1 MKNLFSRREVFS
13 IRKFS
18 MGVASVMIAASLMVP
33 SQANVQL
40 LKAKENIEVQAN
52 KDINIRVLER
62 DGGAVIEL
70 GATKDLTDVD
80 VNVMLN
86 GNRVVAYHIASIK
99 AGQKIEKKV
108 TKEQLETIKKLISN
122 GQKTLPNTA
131 IVEKSVSQTINIAGN
146 SLRVDVKY
154 HVEDNSVPEVKQEK
168 KEVKP
173 TPEVKP
179 EQPKPEIKP
188 EQPKPEVQPEKPVE
202 TPSTPKPEV
211 KPEQPK
217 PEVKPEQPKP
227 EVKPEQLKPEEKPEQ
242 PKPELKP
249 EQPKPELKPEQP
261 KPEVK
266 PEQSKPEV
274 KPEQPKPEV
283 RPEQPKPEVKP
294 EQPKSEVKP
303 EQPKPEVKP
312 EQPKPEVKPEQPKPE
327 VKPEQPKPEVKPE
340 QPKPEVKPEQPNK
353 QNKPEEKEEN
363 KVVKFE
369 DANLKR
375 ILLKKLKDYK
385 GVDEEDDGL
394 AGEYNIKIKDKN
406 YRKDKNDTEI
416 YEKDMEQLESFAI
429 RGFDEETFESF
440 VGDQQIKSIVGLE
453 KAVNLKQLTISGNP
467 DDSRGALRNISPL
480 RGLKNLELLRLSH
493 NDIIDISPIEGLT
506 NLKHLFLSHN
516 QIKNI
521 DAVKNLTNLESLDF
535 ARNIGEE
542 RISDISAIANLTKL
556 KLLGLSDANIP
567 DISVLKNLV
576 NLETFMAN
584 DSKIENISV
593 LNNAKNLKIL
603 YLDKN
608 KITDVSVV
616 KDLVELTELYLR
628 NNNISEIDF
637 SKLTKLSDVNVEGNK
652 ISDYSSLEKLTS
664 LKYVNLSKQHV
675 DLNREYTLDSNS
687 VEMDMPIIGLKS
699 HAKEGTIKVTSDNDK
714 VKASYDEKTNKV
726 ILSVTD
732 EVMKEFA
739 NKKLSVNLKVLYVDK
754 EDYKSEE
761 TNIDVNNIKLNIK
774 EKIVEPK
781 KLVVDG
787 IVVTNKNKPV
797 LTKLTFA
804 FINKKNENEVIQKDT
819 NLGMIGGVELTKDEV
834 YTVTLNDNKKYQMDE
849 IDVVA
854 REEEGYTVLFNAKT
868 NEIIQNIEVK
878 EVKKEEIP
886 KENDI
891 ETLDGITAK
900 VIDST
905 GKAIKDAPFRLYE
918 FDGLIPNI
926 VRQARTGEDGTLT
939 LMSNQLKPNKK
950 YELRIEK
957 RDTAFN
963 RENVI
968 FNTDDDGDIVSID
981 NKIITADSTGI
992 IEFKEERKNDNEIK
1006 TVKTYYKVVD
1016 GNGNPVENV
1025 ELSVN
1030 GIRTKITTLKNARSN
1045 KDGIVELDVEAK
1057 VNGVDYIVNVSKNDQ
1072 FNWEFKPDS
1081 VNLNV
1086 SENGVITYS
1095 DSEGKYTLT
1104 DYNGTKIPVFVVKR
1118 VDLNYLKTDLREKIK
1133 EAEAELEKTPNKEL
1147 TDIVNSAKEELAKS
1161 ETLPIYVKG
1170 YIGNLTTALE
1180 KIKKSRVDEK
1190 PLKKGTIP
1198 EMLVRNGKTP
1208 ELNEVTVEFIN
1219 KNNPKDKVVATSENG
1234 MLSNVQLTVGE
1245 EYIIKVKG
1253 QGDEVLPNNLVLKEE
1268 EGEFIPYKVGTDEF
1282 YDSIDLDELKKE
1294 EIIKEDLSKIRDELE
1309 KLTNRELRT
1318 EKGYVA
1324 NEGNQTA
1331 NNAWINARTEAEK
1344 ILRNPN
1350 ATKEQLE
1357 TAISNLTE
1365 KINDALV
1372 GSEKTKVKKL
1382 IVSSNKDNEDKL
1394 KLRAELNRAKTIEEV
1409 NAVAEKVGG
1418 KVTPPRENNTET
1430 KPEGSNPGTASE
1442 KPGGNNPGTT
1452 SEKPGESN
1460 PGTTPEKPKTEDGNI
1475 VAVKEAIAQNKLPGK
1490 GGLLLLD
1497 VEVKNTDVNKVGL
1510 VAYRDGV
1517 KTDNVTIDKFLT
1529 ESTNKVSY
1537 TITVPKNET
1546 DKEIK
1551 YKFVATVDGVETNK
1565 YLEKTQD
1572 AFVEEAK
1579 ISNYS
1584 LENEVLQGGGE
1595 GRLVLKGN
1603 NLTTS
1608 NVKIRVFDA
1617 DSIEENTPLTNS
1629 IVYEKSN
1636 NNLVAKINFPE
1647 NNTNTSKSYKVK
1659 IYQNGKEVNITT
1671 LEGRDRRDKPTFT
1684 VVGKGQDSSKP
1695 VLSNLTITS
1704 YRTSGTGAVN
1714 DGVEKTE
1721 TTVAS
1726 NQVSKKTEVHLYGAN
1741 LNEVKT
1747 KVKIVDQNGVE
1758 WPIEGAE
1765 SDLVKMVLA
1774 GKSGVNNGILGN
1786 GTFQIAEIILPGN
1799 LKENMKFT
1807 YTFAVD
1813 GTNFDTT
1820 HKVHAIVEKTGGQV
1834 DPAVKTITLK
1844 YQDET
1849 GKKIAEDKVLKA
1861 YSHFPVSVGKVDV
1874 AGYTFVKVKDI
1885 SALNDRIGEK
1895 TEITY
1900 VYKNSNSDSMTTE
1913 KPKVED
1919 SNNGTQPAVN
1929 EDVKKLKEQ
1938 LQNLVAKDLR
1948 TESNY
1953 KMSGTGEEIAWLN
1966 LRKKANEV
1974 LSKADSDR
1982 NELEIRINKLSAAIK
1997 TLEEANAQ
2005 KNSNST
2011 EVTPPNNNAA
2021 STTEELEKVRKEAKS
2036 MVLNSE
2042 FIQDKT
2048 KYFKRIKEATTV
2060 EVLKVLISEIDNLN
2074 NNGGKETT
2082 EEENIPESTDQL
2094 KSKLQKLV
2102 DNDLIKNEK
2111 FSQVTP
2117 ELQSEY
2123 KKARALANKL
2133 LNNDASKEELKEQIK
2148 VLETV
2153 IKKIVG

>member
-1 MKNLFSRREVFS
+1 MKNIFGKKEVFS

-18 MGVASVMIAASLMVP
+18 MGAVSVMIAASLLVTP
-33 SQANVQL
+33 QTELHV

-52 KDINIRVLER
+52 KDVNISIIER
-62 DGGAVIEL
+62 NGEAVIEL
-70 GATKDLTDVD
+70 TATKDLTDID

-86 GNRVVAYHIASIK
+86 GNRVASYHIASLK
-99 AGQKIEKKV
+99 AGEKIEKKV
-108 TKEQLETIKKLISN
+108 TKDQLEVIKKLIAI

-131 IVEKSVSQTINIAGN
+131 VVEKNVSQTINIDGN
-146 SLRVDVKY
+146 NLRVDVKY
-154 HVEDNSVPEVKQEK
+154 HVEEELIS
-168 KEVKP
+168 
-173 TPEVKP
+173 VKP
-179 EQPKPEIKP
+179 EQPKPE
-188 EQPKPEVQPEKPVE
+188 Q
-202 TPSTPKPEV
+202 SKPEV

-227 EVKPEQLKPEEKPEQ
+227 EMKPEQ
-242 PKPELKP
+242 P
-249 EQPKPELKPEQP
+249 
-261 KPEVK
+261 
-266 PEQSKPEV
+266 
-274 KPEQPKPEV
+274 
-283 RPEQPKPEVKP
+283 
-294 EQPKSEVKP
+294 KP

-327 VKPEQPKPEVKPE
+327 KTNEQNEPGK
-340 QPKPEVKPEQPNK
+340 
-353 QNKPEEKEEN
+353 KEEN

-394 AGEYNIKIKDKN
+394 AGEFNIKIKDKS

-467 DDSRGALRNISPL
+467 DDSKGALRDISPL

-493 NDIIDISPIEGLT
+493 NDIIDISPVEGLT

-576 NLETFMAN
+576 NLEIFMAN
-584 DSKIENISV
+584 DSKIEDISV
-593 LNNAKNLKIL
+593 LKNAKNLKIL

-637 SKLTKLSDVNVEGNK
+637 SKLTKLSDVNVQGNK
-652 ISDYSSLEKLTS
+652 ISDYSSLEKLTA
-664 LKYVNLSKQHV
+664 LKYVNLSKQNV

-687 VEMDMPIIGLKS
+687 VEMDMPIVGLKS

-714 VKASYDEKTNKV
+714 VKVSYDEKTNKV

-732 EVMKEFA
+732 NVMKEFA

-761 TNIDVNNIKLNIK
+761 TNIDVNNIKLNVK
-774 EKIVEPK
+774 EKVSESK
-781 KLVVDG
+781 KLGIDG

-797 LTKLTFA
+797 LPKLTFA

-819 NLGMIGGVELTKDEV
+819 NLGMISGVELTKDEV
-834 YTVTLNDNKKYQMDE
+834 YTVTLNDNEKYQMDE

-854 REEEGYTVLFNAKT
+854 RENEEGYTVLFNAKT

-878 EVKKEEIP
+878 EVE
-886 KENDI
+886 KENIPEEDDA

-900 VIDST
+900 VMDTT
-905 GKAIKDAPFRLYE
+905 GKILSNVPFRLYE
-918 FDGLIPNI
+918 YDGSIPNLI
-926 VRQARTGEDGTLT
+926 KQSKTGEDGTLT
-939 LMSNQLKPNKK
+939 LMSNQLRPNKK

-957 RDTAFN
+957 RDSAFN

-1006 TVKTYYKVVD
+1006 TVKSYYKVVD
-1016 GNGNPVENV
+1016 ENGNPVENV

-1045 KDGIVELDVEAK
+1045 KDGIVELDLEKK

-1095 DSEGKYTLT
+1095 DANEKYTLT
-1104 DYNGTKIPVFVVKR
+1104 DYNGTKIPVFVVKKI
-1118 VDLNYLKTDLREKIK
+1118 DLNYLKTDLKEKIK
-1133 EAEAELEKTPNKEL
+1133 EAEVELGKAPSKEL
-1147 TDIVNSAKEELAKS
+1147 TDIVNSAKEELAKP

-1170 YIGNLTTALE
+1170 YIDNITTALN
-1180 KIKKSRVDEK
+1180 KIKESKIDKKTV
-1190 PLKKGTIP
+1190 KKGEIP
-1198 EMLVRNGKTP
+1198 EILVRNGREP
-1208 ELNEVTVEFIN
+1208 ELREITFEFVNKQDSTDKVEVT
-1219 KNNPKDKVVATSENG
+1219 SSNG
-1234 MLSNVQLTVGE
+1234 SLTNIELTVGA

-1253 QGDEVLPNNLVLKEE
+1253 KDNQVLPGSLEIKEE
-1268 EGEFIPYKVGTDEF
+1268 DGNFVPYKVGTDEF
-1282 YDSIDLDELKKE
+1282 YDTIDLSELKKKE
-1294 EIIKEDLSKIRDELE
+1294 APKEDLSKIRGELE
-1309 KLTNRELRT
+1309 KLVSRELRT

-1324 NEGNQTA
+1324 NEGNQPA
-1331 NNAWINARTEAEK
+1331 NNAWIDAKIEAEK
-1344 ILRNPN
+1344 VLKNSN

-1357 TAISNLTE
+1357 AAISNLTE
-1365 KINDALV
+1365 KTNAAIV

-1418 KVTPPRENNTET
+1418 KVTPPSGNNTET
-1430 KPEGSNPGTASE
+1430 KPEKPEGSNPGTA
-1442 KPGGNNPGTT
+1442 

-1475 VAVKEAIAQNKLPGK
+1475 VAIKEAIVTKNLQGK

-1517 KTDNVTIDKFLT
+1517 KTENVTIDKFLT

-1537 TITVPKNET
+1537 TITVPKNEINK
-1546 DKEIK
+1546 DVK
-1551 YKFVATVDGVETNK
+1551 YKFVVTVDGAETNK
-1565 YLEKTQD
+1565 YLEKTQET
-1572 AFVEEAK
+1572 FVEEAK

-1595 GRLVLKGN
+1595 GSLVLKGN

-1608 NVKIRVFDA
+1608 NVKIRVFNA
-1617 DSIEENTPLTNS
+1617 DSIEENTTLTNNV
-1629 IVYEKSN
+1629 VYEKRN
-1636 NNLVAKINFPE
+1636 NDLVARINFPE

-1684 VVGKGQDSSKP
+1684 VVGKDQDSTKP

-1765 SDLVKMVLA
+1765 SDLIKMVLA

-1834 DPAVKTITLK
+1834 DPVVKTITLK

-1861 YSHFPVSVGKVDV
+1861 YSHFPVSVGKADLT
-1874 AGYTFVKVKDI
+1874 GYTFVKLKDI

-1900 VYKNSNSDSMTTE
+1900 VYKNSNGDSMTAE

-1919 SNNGTQPAVN
+1919 SNNGTQPVIN

-1953 KMSGTGEEIAWLN
+1953 KMQGTGEETAWLN
-1966 LRKKANEV
+1966 SRNNAEKV
-1974 LSKADSDR
+1974 LSKTGADK

-1997 TLEEANAQ
+1997 TLEEANTQ
-2005 KNSNST
+2005 KNSSSA
-2011 EVTPPNNNAA
+2011 EVTPSNNN
-2021 STTEELEKVRKEAKS
+2021 STSMTEELEEVKKEAKS
-2036 MVLNSE
+2036 RVLNSE
-2042 FIQDKT
+2042 FIQDKN
-2048 KYFKRIKEATTV
+2048 KYIKRIKEATTV
-2060 EVLKVLISEIDNLN
+2060 EALRALISEIDNLN
-2074 NNGGKETT
+2074 NNEGKESAT
-2082 EEENIPESTDQL
+2082 EENIAESVEQL

-2102 DNDLIKNEK
+2102 DNDLRKNEK
-2111 FSQVTP
+2111 FSQATS

-2133 LNNDASKEELKEQIK
+2133 LNNNASKEELKEQILK
-2148 VLETV
+2148 LETAA
-2153 IKKIVG
+2153 KKILG

>member
-1 MKNLFSRREVFS
+1 MKNIFGKKEVFS

-18 MGVASVMIAASLMVP
+18 MGAVSVMIAASLLVTP
-33 SQANVQL
+33 QTELHV

-52 KDINIRVLER
+52 KDVNISIIER
-62 DGGAVIEL
+62 NGEAVIEL
-70 GATKDLTDVD
+70 TATKDLTDID

-86 GNRVVAYHIASIK
+86 GNRVASYHIASLK
-99 AGQKIEKKV
+99 AGEKIEKKV
-108 TKEQLETIKKLISN
+108 TKDQLEVIKKLIAI

-131 IVEKSVSQTINIAGN
+131 VVEKNVSQTINIDGN
-146 SLRVDVKY
+146 NLRVDVKY
-154 HVEDNSVPEVKQEK
+154 HVEEELIS
-168 KEVKP
+168 
-173 TPEVKP
+173 VKP
-179 EQPKPEIKP
+179 EQPKPE
-188 EQPKPEVQPEKPVE
+188 Q
-202 TPSTPKPEV
+202 SKPEV

-227 EVKPEQLKPEEKPEQ
+227 EMKPEQ
-242 PKPELKP
+242 P
-249 EQPKPELKPEQP
+249 
-261 KPEVK
+261 
-266 PEQSKPEV
+266 
-274 KPEQPKPEV
+274 
-283 RPEQPKPEVKP
+283 
-294 EQPKSEVKP
+294 KP

-327 VKPEQPKPEVKPE
+327 KTNEQNEPGK
-340 QPKPEVKPEQPNK
+340 
-353 QNKPEEKEEN
+353 KEEN

-394 AGEYNIKIKDKN
+394 AGEFNIKIKDKS

-467 DDSRGALRNISPL
+467 DDSKGALRDISPL

-493 NDIIDISPIEGLT
+493 NDIIDISPVEGLT

-576 NLETFMAN
+576 NLEIFMAN
-584 DSKIENISV
+584 DSKIEDISV
-593 LNNAKNLKIL
+593 LKNAKNLKIL

-637 SKLTKLSDVNVEGNK
+637 SKLTKLSDVNVQGNK
-652 ISDYSSLEKLTS
+652 ISDYSSLEKLTA
-664 LKYVNLSKQHV
+664 LKYVNLSKQNV

-687 VEMDMPIIGLKS
+687 VEMDMPIVGLKS

-714 VKASYDEKTNKV
+714 VKVSYDEKTNKV

-732 EVMKEFA
+732 NVMKEFA

-761 TNIDVNNIKLNIK
+761 TNIDVNNIKLNVK
-774 EKIVEPK
+774 EKVSESK
-781 KLVVDG
+781 KLGIDG

-797 LTKLTFA
+797 LPKLTFA

-819 NLGMIGGVELTKDEV
+819 NLGMISGVELTKDEV
-834 YTVTLNDNKKYQMDE
+834 YTVTLNDNEKYQMDE

-854 REEEGYTVLFNAKT
+854 RENEEGYTVLFNAKT

-878 EVKKEEIP
+878 EVE
-886 KENDI
+886 KENIPEEDDA

-900 VIDST
+900 VMDTT
-905 GKAIKDAPFRLYE
+905 GKILSNVPFRLYE
-918 FDGLIPNI
+918 YDGSIPNLI
-926 VRQARTGEDGTLT
+926 KQSKTGEDGTLT
-939 LMSNQLKPNKK
+939 LMSNQLRPNKK

-957 RDTAFN
+957 RDSAFN

-1006 TVKTYYKVVD
+1006 TVKSYYKVVD
-1016 GNGNPVENV
+1016 ENGNPVENV

-1045 KDGIVELDVEAK
+1045 KDGIVELDLEKK

-1095 DSEGKYTLT
+1095 DANEKYTLT
-1104 DYNGTKIPVFVVKR
+1104 DYNGTKIPVFVVKKI
-1118 VDLNYLKTDLREKIK
+1118 DLNYLKTDLKEKIK
-1133 EAEAELEKTPNKEL
+1133 EAEVELGKAPSKEL
-1147 TDIVNSAKEELAKS
+1147 TDIVNSAKEELAKP

-1170 YIGNLTTALE
+1170 YIDNITTALN
-1180 KIKKSRVDEK
+1180 KIKESKIDKKTV
-1190 PLKKGTIP
+1190 KKGEIP
-1198 EMLVRNGKTP
+1198 EILVRNGREP
-1208 ELNEVTVEFIN
+1208 ELREITFEFVNKQDSTDKVEVT
-1219 KNNPKDKVVATSENG
+1219 SSNG
-1234 MLSNVQLTVGE
+1234 SLTNIELTVGA

-1253 QGDEVLPNNLVLKEE
+1253 KDNQVLPGSLEIKEE
-1268 EGEFIPYKVGTDEF
+1268 DGNFVPYKVGTDEF
-1282 YDSIDLDELKKE
+1282 YDTIDLSELKKKE
-1294 EIIKEDLSKIRDELE
+1294 APKEDLSKIRGELE
-1309 KLTNRELRT
+1309 KLVSRELRT

-1324 NEGNQTA
+1324 NEGNQPA
-1331 NNAWINARTEAEK
+1331 NNAWIDAKIEAEK
-1344 ILRNPN
+1344 VLKNSN

-1357 TAISNLTE
+1357 AAISNLTE
-1365 KINDALV
+1365 KTNAAIV

-1418 KVTPPRENNTET
+1418 KVTPPSGNNTET
-1430 KPEGSNPGTASE
+1430 KPEKPEGSNPGTA
-1442 KPGGNNPGTT
+1442 

-1475 VAVKEAIAQNKLPGK
+1475 VAIKEAIVTKNLQGK

-1517 KTDNVTIDKFLT
+1517 KTENVTIDKFLT

-1537 TITVPKNET
+1537 TITVPKNEINK
-1546 DKEIK
+1546 DVK
-1551 YKFVATVDGVETNK
+1551 YKFVVTVDGAETNK
-1565 YLEKTQD
+1565 YLEKTQET
-1572 AFVEEAK
+1572 FVEEAK

-1595 GRLVLKGN
+1595 GSLVLKGN

-1608 NVKIRVFDA
+1608 NVKIRVFNA
-1617 DSIEENTPLTNS
+1617 DSIEENTTLTNNV
-1629 IVYEKSN
+1629 VYEKRN
-1636 NNLVAKINFPE
+1636 NDLVARINFPE

-1684 VVGKGQDSSKP
+1684 VVGKDQDSTKP

-1714 DGVEKTE
+1714 DGIEKTE

-1765 SDLVKMVLA
+1765 SDLIKMVLA

-1834 DPAVKTITLK
+1834 DPVVKTITLK

-1861 YSHFPVSVGKVDV
+1861 YSHFPVSVGKADLT
-1874 AGYTFVKVKDI
+1874 GYTFVKLKDI

-1900 VYKNSNSDSMTTE
+1900 VYKNSNGDSMTAE

-1919 SNNGTQPAVN
+1919 SNNGTQPVIN

-1953 KMSGTGEEIAWLN
+1953 KMQGTGEETAWLN
-1966 LRKKANEV
+1966 SRNNAEKV
-1974 LSKADSDR
+1974 LSKTGADK

-1997 TLEEANAQ
+1997 TLEEANTQ
-2005 KNSNST
+2005 KNSSSA
-2011 EVTPPNNNAA
+2011 EVTPSNNN
-2021 STTEELEKVRKEAKS
+2021 STSMTEELEEVKKEAKS
-2036 MVLNSE
+2036 RVLNSE
-2042 FIQDKT
+2042 FIQDKN
-2048 KYFKRIKEATTV
+2048 KYIKRIKEATTV
-2060 EVLKVLISEIDNLN
+2060 EALRALISEIDNLN
-2074 NNGGKETT
+2074 NNEGKESAT
-2082 EEENIPESTDQL
+2082 EENIAESVEQL

-2102 DNDLIKNEK
+2102 DNDLRKNEK
-2111 FSQVTP
+2111 FSQATS

-2133 LNNDASKEELKEQIK
+2133 LNNNASKEELKEQILK
-2148 VLETV
+2148 LETAA
-2153 IKKIVG
+2153 KKILG

>member
-1 MKNLFSRREVFS
+1 MKNIFGKKEVFS
-13 IRKFS
+13 IRKLS
-18 MGVASVMIAASLMVP
+18 MGAASVMIAASLLVSP
-33 SQANVQL
+33 QTNLHV
-40 LKAKENIEVQAN
+40 LKAKENIEVQVN
-52 KDINIRVLER
+52 KEIKVSIIEKN
-62 DGGAVIEL
+62 GGAEVEL
-70 GATKDLTDVD
+70 TATKDLIDVD

-86 GNRVVAYHIASIK
+86 GTRVTSYHIASIK
-99 AGQKIEKKV
+99 AGEKIQKEV
-108 TKEQLETIKKLISN
+108 TKDQLEAIKHLIAN

-131 IVEKSVSQTINIAGN
+131 VVEKNVSQTINIAGN
-146 SLRVDVKY
+146 NLRVDVKY
-154 HVEDNSVPEVKQEK
+154 HVEEELIS
-168 KEVKP
+168 
-173 TPEVKP
+173 
-179 EQPKPEIKP
+179 
-188 EQPKPEVQPEKPVE
+188 
-202 TPSTPKPEV
+202 V

-227 EVKPEQLKPEEKPEQ
+227 GVKPGQ
-242 PKPELKP
+242 
-249 EQPKPELKPEQP
+249 
-261 KPEVK
+261 
-266 PEQSKPEV
+266 PEV
-274 KPEQPKPEV
+274 KPEQPKPEEKPA
-283 RPEQPKPEVKP
+283 PEEKPGHPEVKP
-294 EQPKSEVKP
+294 EQPKP

-312 EQPKPEVKPEQPKPE
+312 EQPKPEKTNEQNEPGK
-327 VKPEQPKPEVKPE
+327 
-340 QPKPEVKPEQPNK
+340 
-353 QNKPEEKEEN
+353 KEEN

-394 AGEYNIKIKDKN
+394 AGEFNIKIKDKS

-467 DDSRGALRNISPL
+467 DDSKGALRDISPL
-480 RGLKNLELLRLSH
+480 KGLKNLELLRLSH
-493 NDIIDISPIEGLT
+493 NDIIDISPIKGLT

-584 DSKIENISV
+584 DSRIEDISV
-593 LNNAKNLKIL
+593 LKNAKNLKIL

-637 SKLTKLSDVNVEGNK
+637 SKLTKLSDVNVQGNK
-652 ISDYSSLEKLTS
+652 ISDYSSLEKLTA
-664 LKYVNLSKQHV
+664 LKYVNLSKQNV
-675 DLNREYTLDSNS
+675 DLNREYILDSNS
-687 VEMDMPIIGLKS
+687 VEMDMPIVGLKS
-699 HAKEGTIKVTSDNDK
+699 HAKEGTIKVTSENDK
-714 VKASYDEKTNKV
+714 VKANYDEKTNKV
-726 ILSVTD
+726 TLSVTD
-732 EVMKEFA
+732 DVMREFA

-761 TNIDVNNIKLNIK
+761 TDIDVNNIKLNVK
-774 EKIVEPK
+774 S
-781 KLVVDG
+781 
-787 IVVTNKNKPV
+787 
-797 LTKLTFA
+797 
-804 FINKKNENEVIQKDT
+804 
-819 NLGMIGGVELTKDEV
+819 
-834 YTVTLNDNKKYQMDE
+834 
-849 IDVVA
+849 VA
-854 REEEGYTVLFNAKT
+854 
-868 NEIIQNIEVK
+868 
-878 EVKKEEIP
+878 
-886 KENDI
+886 
-891 ETLDGITAK
+891 
-900 VIDST
+900 S
-905 GKAIKDAPFRLYE
+905 
-918 FDGLIPNI
+918 
-926 VRQARTGEDGTLT
+926 
-939 LMSNQLKPNKK
+939 
-950 YELRIEK
+950 
-957 RDTAFN
+957 
-963 RENVI
+963 
-968 FNTDDDGDIVSID
+968 
-981 NKIITADSTGI
+981 
-992 IEFKEERKNDNEIK
+992 
-1006 TVKTYYKVVD
+1006 
-1016 GNGNPVENV
+1016 
-1025 ELSVN
+1025 
-1030 GIRTKITTLKNARSN
+1030 SN
-1045 KDGIVELDVEAK
+1045 KSL
-1057 VNGVDYIVNVSKNDQ
+1057 
-1072 FNWEFKPDS
+1072 
-1081 VNLNV
+1081 
-1086 SENGVITYS
+1086 
-1095 DSEGKYTLT
+1095 
-1104 DYNGTKIPVFVVKR
+1104 
-1118 VDLNYLKTDLREKIK
+1118 
-1133 EAEAELEKTPNKEL
+1133 
-1147 TDIVNSAKEELAKS
+1147 
-1161 ETLPIYVKG
+1161 
-1170 YIGNLTTALE
+1170 
-1180 KIKKSRVDEK
+1180 
-1190 PLKKGTIP
+1190 
-1198 EMLVRNGKTP
+1198 
-1208 ELNEVTVEFIN
+1208 
-1219 KNNPKDKVVATSENG
+1219 
-1234 MLSNVQLTVGE
+1234 
-1245 EYIIKVKG
+1245 
-1253 QGDEVLPNNLVLKEE
+1253 
-1268 EGEFIPYKVGTDEF
+1268 
-1282 YDSIDLDELKKE
+1282 
-1294 EIIKEDLSKIRDELE
+1294 RDELE
-1309 KLTNRELRT
+1309 KLTSRELRT
-1318 EKGYVA
+1318 EKGYIA
-1324 NEGNQTA
+1324 NEGNQPA
-1331 NNAWINARTEAEK
+1331 NNAWIDARTEAEK
-1344 ILRNPN
+1344 VLKNPN
-1350 ATKEQLE
+1350 TTKEQLKA
-1357 TAISNLTE
+1357 AISNLTE
-1365 KINDALV
+1365 KTKATIV

-1409 NAVAEKVGG
+1409 RAIAEKVGG
-1418 KVTPPRENNTET
+1418 KVTPPSENNTET
-1430 KPEGSNPGTASE
+1430 KPDKPEGRAL
-1442 KPGGNNPGTT
+1442 
-1452 SEKPGESN
+1452 EKPGESN

-1475 VAVKEAIAQNKLPGK
+1475 VAIKEAIVTKNLSGK
-1490 GGLLLLD
+1490 GGLLLFD

-1517 KTDNVTIDKFLT
+1517 KTENVTIDKFLT

-1546 DKEIK
+1546 DKEVK

-1565 YLEKTQD
+1565 YLEKTQE

-1595 GRLVLKGN
+1595 GSLVLKGS

-1608 NVKIRVFDA
+1608 NVKIRVFNA

-1629 IVYEKSN
+1629 VVYEKRN
-1636 NNLVAKINFPE
+1636 NDLVAKINFPE
-1647 NNTNTSKSYKVK
+1647 NNTNISKSYKVK

-1684 VVGKGQDSSKP
+1684 VVGKGQDTSKP

-1765 SDLVKMVLA
+1765 SDLIKMVLA

-1834 DPAVKTITLK
+1834 DLVVKTITLK

-1849 GKKIAEDKVLKA
+1849 GKKIAEDRVLKA
-1861 YSHFPVSVGKVDV
+1861 YSHFLVSVGKADLT
-1874 AGYTFVKVKDI
+1874 GYTFAKVKDI
-1885 SALNDRIGEK
+1885 SVLNDRIGEK

-1900 VYKNSNSDSMTTE
+1900 VYKNSNGDLMTTE
-1913 KPKVED
+1913 KPKVQD
-1919 SNNGTQPAVN
+1919 SNNGIQPEIN

-1953 KMSGTGEEIAWLN
+1953 KMQGTGEETAWLN
-1966 LRKKANEV
+1966 SRKNAEKTLTKVDVE
-1974 LSKADSDR
+1974 KT
-1982 NELEIRINKLSAAIK
+1982 ELELRIKKLTNAIE
-1997 TLEEANAQ
+1997 TLKVANAQ
-2005 KNSNST
+2005 KNSNSP
-2011 EVTPPNNNAA
+2011 EVIPPNNNAA
-2021 STTEELEKVRKEAKS
+2021 STTEELKLAKEEAKS
-2036 MVLNSE
+2036 KVLNSE

-2060 EVLKVLISEIDNLN
+2060 EVLKALISEIDKLN
-2074 NNGGKETT
+2074 SNEGKESTV
-2082 EEENIPESTDQL
+2082 EENITESAEQL
-2094 KSKLQKLV
+2094 KAKLQTLV
-2102 DNDLIKNEK
+2102 DNNLLRNEK
-2111 FSQVTP
+2111 YAQASP
-2117 ELQSEY
+2117 DLKKEY
-2123 KKARALANKL
+2123 RQARALATKL
-2133 LNNDASKEELKEQIK
+2133 LNEDATKEQLKEQIT

-2153 IKKIVG
+2153 TKKILG

>member
-1 MKNLFSRREVFS
+1 MKNLFSRKEVFS

-18 MGVASVMIAASLMVP
+18 MGAVSVMIAASLLVTP
-33 SQANVQL
+33 QTELHV

-52 KDINIRVLER
+52 KDVNISIIER
-62 DGGAVIEL
+62 DGEAEIEL
-70 GATKDLTDVD
+70 TATKDLTDID

-86 GNRVVAYHIASIK
+86 GNRVASYHIASLK
-99 AGQKIEKKV
+99 AGEKIEKKV
-108 TKEQLETIKKLISN
+108 TKDQLEVIKKLILN

-131 IVEKSVSQTINIAGN
+131 IVERSASQTISIGGN
-146 SLRVDVKY
+146 TLRVEVKY
-154 HVEDNSVPEVKQEK
+154 HVEDNVVSEAKPTKAVENSEQPKS
-168 KEVKP
+168 EVKP
-173 TPEVKP
+173 TPDKP
-179 EQPKPEIKP
+179 VEPKEEK
-188 EQPKPEVQPEKPVE
+188 EVQPEKPVE
-202 TPSTPKPEV
+202 TPNTPK
-211 KPEQPK
+211 
-217 PEVKPEQPKP
+217 
-227 EVKPEQLKPEEKPEQ
+227 
-242 PKPELKP
+242 
-249 EQPKPELKPEQP
+249 
-261 KPEVK
+261 
-266 PEQSKPEV
+266 S
-274 KPEQPKPEV
+274 
-283 RPEQPKPEVKP
+283 EVKP

-312 EQPKPEVKPEQPKPE
+312 EQPKPEKTNEQNEPGK
-327 VKPEQPKPEVKPE
+327 
-340 QPKPEVKPEQPNK
+340 
-353 QNKPEEKEEN
+353 KEEN

-394 AGEYNIKIKDKN
+394 AGEFNIKIKDKS

-467 DDSRGALRNISPL
+467 DDSKGALRDISPL

-493 NDIIDISPIEGLT
+493 NDIIDISPVEGLT

-576 NLETFMAN
+576 NLEIFMAN
-584 DSKIENISV
+584 DSKIEDISV
-593 LNNAKNLKIL
+593 LKNAKNLKIL

-637 SKLTKLSDVNVEGNK
+637 SKLTKLSDVNVQGNK
-652 ISDYSSLEKLTS
+652 ISDYSSLEKLTA
-664 LKYVNLSKQHV
+664 LKYVNLSKQNV

-687 VEMDMPIIGLKS
+687 VEMDMPIVGLKS

-714 VKASYDEKTNKV
+714 VKVSYDEKTNKV
-726 ILSVTD
+726 TLSVTD
-732 EVMKEFA
+732 NVMKEFA

-761 TNIDVNNIKLNIK
+761 TNIDVNNIKLNVK
-774 EKIVEPK
+774 EKVSESK
-781 KLVVDG
+781 KLGIDG
-787 IVVTNKNKPV
+787 IFVTHKNKPV
-797 LTKLTFA
+797 LDKLTYA
-804 FINKKNENEVIQKDT
+804 FINKKNGDEVFQKDT
-819 NLGMIGGVELTKDEV
+819 NLGMISGVELTKDEV
-834 YTVTLNDNKKYQMDE
+834 YTVTLNDNEKYQMDE
-849 IDVVA
+849 IEVVA
-854 REEEGYTVLFNAKT
+854 RENEEGYTILYNAKT

-878 EVKKEEIP
+878 EVEKEKTPE
-886 KENDI
+886 EDDI

-905 GKAIKDAPFRLYE
+905 GKAISNTPFRLYE
-918 FDGLIPNI
+918 FDGSIPNI
-926 VRQARTGEDGTLT
+926 VKQARTGEDGTLT
-939 LMSNQLKPNKK
+939 LMSNQLRPNKK

-968 FNTDDDGDIVSID
+968 FNTDGNGDIVSID
-981 NKIITADSTGI
+981 NKIITVETTGI
-992 IEFKEERKNDNEIK
+992 IEFKEERKNDNEVK
-1006 TVKTYYKVVD
+1006 TVKSYYKVVD
-1016 GNGNPVENV
+1016 EKGNPVENV

-1045 KDGIVELDVEAK
+1045 KDGIVELDLEKK

-1086 SENGVITYS
+1086 SENGVITYN

-1118 VDLNYLKTDLREKIK
+1118 VDLNYLKTDLTNKIK
-1133 EAEAELEKTPNKEL
+1133 EAEVELEKASNKEL
-1147 TDIVNSAKEELAKS
+1147 NDIVTSAKEELAKT

-1170 YIGNLTTALE
+1170 YIDNLTTALN
-1180 KIKKSRVDEK
+1180 KIKESKIDKKTV
-1190 PLKKGTIP
+1190 KKGEIP
-1198 EMLVRNGKTP
+1198 EILVRNGREP
-1208 ELNEVTVEFIN
+1208 ELREITFEFVNKKDSTDKVEVT
-1219 KNNPKDKVVATSENG
+1219 SSNG
-1234 MLSNVQLTVGE
+1234 SLTNIELTVGA

-1253 QGDEVLPNNLVLKEE
+1253 KDNQVLPGSLEIKEE
-1268 EGEFIPYKVGTDEF
+1268 DGNFVPYKAGTDEF
-1282 YDSIDLDELKKE
+1282 YDSIDLGELKKE
-1294 EIIKEDLSKIRDELE
+1294 DKPKEDLSKIRGELE
-1309 KLTNRELRT
+1309 KLVSRELRT
-1318 EKGYVA
+1318 EKGYIA
-1324 NEGNQTA
+1324 NEGNQPA
-1331 NNAWINARTEAEK
+1331 NNTWIDARTEAEK
-1344 ILRNPN
+1344 VLKNSN

-1357 TAISNLTE
+1357 AAISNLTE
-1365 KINDALV
+1365 KTNAAIV
-1372 GSEKTKVKKL
+1372 GSEKPKVP
-1382 IVSSNKDNEDKL
+1382 
-1394 KLRAELNRAKTIEEV
+1394 
-1409 NAVAEKVGG
+1409 G
-1418 KVTPPRENNTET
+1418 KT
-1430 KPEGSNPGTASE
+1430 KPDNP
-1442 KPGGNNPGTT
+1442 KN
-1452 SEKPGESN
+1452 ES
-1460 PGTTPEKPKTEDGNI
+1460 TLEKPKTEDGNI
-1475 VAVKEAIAQNKLPGK
+1475 VAIKEAIVTKNLSGK
-1490 GGLLLLD
+1490 GGLLLFD

-1517 KTDNVTIDKFLT
+1517 KTENVTIDKFLT

-1537 TITVPKNET
+1537 TITVPKNEINK
-1546 DKEIK
+1546 DVK
-1551 YKFVATVDGVETNK
+1551 YKFVVTVDGAETNK
-1565 YLEKTQD
+1565 YLEKTQE

-1608 NVKIRVFDA
+1608 NVKIRVFNA
-1617 DSIEENTPLTNS
+1617 DSIEENTILTNS
-1629 IVYEKSN
+1629 AVYEKRN
-1636 NNLVAKINFPE
+1636 NDLVVKINFPE

-1684 VVGKGQDSSKP
+1684 VVGKDQDSTKP

-1714 DGVEKTE
+1714 DGIEKTE

-1765 SDLVKMVLA
+1765 SDLIKMVLA

-1813 GTNFDTT
+1813 GTNFDTI

-1834 DPAVKTITLK
+1834 DPVVKTITLK

-1885 SALNDRIGEK
+1885 SVLNDRIGEK

-1900 VYKNSNSDSMTTE
+1900 VYKNSNGNSMTTE

-1919 SNNGTQPAVN
+1919 LNNGTQLEVN

-1953 KMSGTGEEIAWLN
+1953 KMQGTGEETAWLN
-1966 LRKKANEV
+1966 SRKKANEV
-1974 LSKADSDR
+1974 LSKADADK

-2005 KNSNST
+2005 KNSNSPEAT
-2011 EVTPPNNNAA
+2011 SPNNNAA
-2021 STTEELEKVRKEAKS
+2021 PATEELKLAKEEAKS
-2036 MVLNSE
+2036 KVLNSE
-2042 FIQDKT
+2042 FIQDKN
-2048 KYFKRIKEATTV
+2048 KYIKRIKEATTV
-2060 EVLKVLISEIDNLN
+2060 DVLKAMILEIDNLN
-2074 NNGGKETT
+2074 NSEGKESAT
-2082 EEENIPESTDQL
+2082 EENILESVEQL
-2094 KSKLQKLV
+2094 RTKLQKLV
-2102 DNDLIKNEK
+2102 DNDLRKNEK
-2111 FSQVTP
+2111 FSQATS
-2117 ELQSEY
+2117 ELQIEY
-2123 KKARALANKL
+2123 KKARAFARKL
-2133 LNNDASKEELKEQIK
+2133 LNEDVTKEQLKEQIT

-2153 IKKIVG
+2153 IKKITG

>member
-18 MGVASVMIAASLMVP
+18 MGVASVMIAASLMVS

-70 GATKDLTDVD
+70 GATKDLTDID

-86 GNRVVAYHIASIK
+86 GNRVVAYHIESIK

-131 IVEKSVSQTINIAGN
+131 IVEKSISQIINIAGN

-154 HVEDNSVPEVKQEK
+154 HVEDNSVS
-168 KEVKP
+168 EVKP
-173 TPEVKP
+173 K
-179 EQPKPEIKP
+179 
-188 EQPKPEVQPEKPVE
+188 
-202 TPSTPKPEV
+202 
-211 KPEQPK
+211 
-217 PEVKPEQPKP
+217 
-227 EVKPEQLKPEEKPEQ
+227 L
-242 PKPELKP
+242 
-249 EQPKPELKPEQP
+249 
-261 KPEVK
+261 
-266 PEQSKPEV
+266 EV

-294 EQPKSEVKP
+294 EQPKPEIKP

-340 QPKPEVKPEQPNK
+340 QPKPEEKPEQPKPEVKPEQPKPEIKPEQPKPETKPEVKPEQPKPVPGEQPGNTSES
-353 QNKPEEKEEN
+353 NKPKGQENSDKDEEVIIN
-363 KVVKFE
+363 
-369 DANLKR
+369 DP
-375 ILLKKLKDYK
+375 ILKKLINKNLSSERAD
-385 GVDEEDDGL
+385 
-394 AGEYNIKIKDKN
+394 NQKITKK
-406 YRKDKNDTEI
+406 E
-416 YEKDMEQLESFAI
+416 LESLKELSLK
-429 RGFDEETFESF
+429 DEKGKNILTTTSLKDTPEFKFIETH
-440 VGDQQIKSIVGLE
+440 GIKNLLGLE
-453 KAVNLKQLTISGNP
+453 NAVNLEKLDLNENEISDLSPIAKLNKLTKLSLIRNRISDLHPLSELTNLKYL
-467 DDSRGALRNISPL
+467 DLYANKIEDISPL
-480 RGLKNLELLRLSH
+480 AK
-493 NDIIDISPIEGLT
+493 LT
-506 NLKHLFLSHN
+506 NLKHLDLHN
-516 QIKNI
+516 NNDQTGDPVHPTISGGIKDI
-521 DAVKNLTNLESLDF
+521 SVVKNLTKLEMLSLGS
-535 ARNIGEE
+535 NN
-542 RISDISAIANLTKL
+542 ISDITPI
-556 KLLGLSDANIP
+556 
-567 DISVLKNLV
+567 KNL
-576 NLETFMAN
+576 
-584 DSKIENISV
+584 SNI
-593 LNNAKNLKIL
+593 
-603 YLDKN
+603 
-608 KITDVSVV
+608 
-616 KDLVELTELYLR
+616 KDLVLG
-628 NNNISEIDF
+628 
-637 SKLTKLSDVNVEGNK
+637 GNH
-652 ISDYSSLEKLTS
+652 ISDYSGLEQYIADRVAKQQEGEGSVSFAGQRINYDKTVDVSKSNVSIDSPFKGINELGEKLAKVFES
-664 LKYVNLSKQHV
+664 DEPVNLFSEVTTNVDGVSATYNPEASKF
-675 DLNREYTLDSNS
+675 DFTFTEEFLNKNQGK
-687 VEMDMPIIGLKS
+687 VVPI
-699 HAKEGTIKVTSDNDK
+699 
-714 VKASYDEKTNKV
+714 
-726 ILSVTD
+726 
-732 EVMKEFA
+732 
-739 NKKLSVNLKVLYVDK
+739 NLKVGVG
-754 EDYKSEE
+754 DYAWNVK
-761 TNIDVNNIKLNIK
+761 NIKLNIK
-774 EKIVEPK
+774 EKVVEPK

-797 LTKLTFA
+797 LPKLTFA
-804 FINKKNENEVIQKDT
+804 FINKKNENEVVQKDT
-819 NLGMIGGVELTKDEV
+819 NLGMISGVELIKDEV
-834 YTVTLNDNKKYQMDE
+834 YTVTLNDNEKYQMDE

-878 EVKKEEIP
+878 EVEKEETP

-981 NKIITADSTGI
+981 NKIITANSTGI

-1006 TVKTYYKVVD
+1006 TVKSYYKVVD
-1016 GNGNPVENV
+1016 ENGNPVENV

-1118 VDLNYLKTDLREKIK
+1118 VDLNYLKTDLRGKIK

-1147 TDIVNSAKEELAKS
+1147 TDIVTSAKEELAKS

-1190 PLKKGTIP
+1190 PLKKGVIP

-1294 EIIKEDLSKIRDELE
+1294 EITKEDLSKTRAELE

-1344 ILRNPN
+1344 VLKNPN

-1365 KINDALV
+1365 KTNDALV

-1442 KPGGNNPGTT
+1442 KPG
-1452 SEKPGESN
+1452 ESK
-1460 PGTTPEKPKTEDGNI
+1460 PGTTPEKLVTEDGNI
-1475 VAVKEAIAQNKLPGK
+1475 VVVKEAIAQNKLPGK

-1497 VEVKNTDVNKVGL
+1497 VEVKNTDVNKVEL

-1546 DKEIK
+1546 SKEVI

-1565 YLEKTQD
+1565 YLEKTQE

-1595 GRLVLKGN
+1595 GSLVLKGN

-1608 NVKIRVFDA
+1608 NVKIRVFNA
-1617 DSIEENTPLTNS
+1617 DSIEENTTLTNS
-1629 IVYEKSN
+1629 VVYEKRN

-1765 SDLVKMVLA
+1765 SDLIKMVLA

-1919 SNNGTQPAVN
+1919 SNNGTQPEVN

-1953 KMSGTGEEIAWLN
+1953 KMQGTGEETAWLN
-1966 LRKKANEV
+1966 SRKKANEV
-1974 LSKADSDR
+1974 ISKADSDK

-1997 TLEEANAQ
+1997 TLEEANVQ
-2005 KNSNST
+2005 KNSNSP
-2011 EVTPPNNNAA
+2011 EATPPNNNATPA
-2021 STTEELEKVRKEAKS
+2021 TEELKLAKEEAKS
-2036 MVLNSE
+2036 KVLNSE

-2060 EVLKVLISEIDNLN
+2060 EVLRVLISEIDNLN
-2074 NNGGKETT
+2074 NNEGKETT
-2082 EEENIPESTDQL
+2082 EEENILESTDQL

-2102 DNDLIKNEK
+2102 DNDLRKNEQ

-2153 IKKIVG
+2153 IKKIIG